1 MKTNV
6 LAIILMLLIVLAGCQ
21 YLKPALAPN
30 TDCAAGIV
38 DPKEKAA
45 ATPITGATT
54 AVVPKQETSRD
65 GVPVKTVQEG
75 QLVSFPNLKA
85 TDADGDKITY
95 TFTSPLNAQG
105 QWQTKVG
112 DAGEYKIVITASDG
126 KTSTKQDIILKIVAG
141 NKVPT
146 IELSDATVKEG
157 EQVTL
162 APKVA
167 DADGDKL
174 TTTYSGWMSSNTKMT
189 TFSDAGTHDVTV
201 TADDG
206 KGGKTSKTVKV
217 MVTDVN
223 RKPVINQMQ
232 DLAVKEGDKI
242 ELAPKVSDPDGDKG
256 TVTFSALFDAK
267 GVWQTKQGDAG
278 VKKITVTADDGK
290 GGVASITFLVAV
302 ESSNSAPVITGP
314 SSLSVKEGESID
326 LTKSF
331 TVTDAD
337 KDAVTVSYSGWMTS
351 ATKTTGY
358 SDAGT
363 YSVVITAND
372 KVNTPVTKTVSIV
385 VADNN
390 RPPTFDSGS
399 FN

>member
-1 MKTNV
+1 MWHS
-6 LAIILMLLIVLAGCQ
+6 Q
-21 YLKPALAPN
+21 
-30 TDCAAGIV
+30 
-38 DPKEKAA
+38 
-45 ATPITGATT
+45 
-54 AVVPKQETSRD
+54 
-65 GVPVKTVQEG
+65 
-75 QLVSFPNLKA
+75 
-85 TDADGDKITY
+85 
-95 TFTSPLNAQG
+95 
-105 QWQTKVG
+105 
-112 DAGEYKIVITASDG
+112 
-126 KTSTKQDIILKIVAG
+126 
-141 NKVPT
+141 
-146 IELSDATVKEG
+146 
-157 EQVTL
+157 
-162 APKVA
+162 
-167 DADGDKL
+167 
-174 TTTYSGWMSSNTKMT
+174 
-189 TFSDAGTHDVTV
+189 
-201 TADDG
+201 
-206 KGGKTSKTVKV
+206 
-217 MVTDVN
+217 
-223 RKPVINQMQ
+223 
-232 DLAVKEGDKI
+232 
-242 ELAPKVSDPDGDKG
+242 
-256 TVTFSALFDAK
+256 
-267 GVWQTKQGDAG
+267 QGDAG